1 MVRISKKSDPQRIED
16 LKKRI
21 HDTEYIEEAIL
32 KIAQRLSLELIHATR
47 RHRA

>member
-1 MVRISKKSDPQRIED
+1 MVRISRQSDPQRIDD
-16 LKKRI
+16 LRKKI
-21 HDTEYIEEAIL
+21 QNTEYIEEAIR